1 MLGCLRNWLIVLL
14 LIVAYLF
21 LSISHNL
28 YTQAKET
35 ARILDGPES
44 QQRRMELYMN
54 PNTPEGRQKAKA
66 TFDPQIRETGT
77 FGAGALV
84 LSILLLVSSIPRSKK
99 TSSRAPKEPVT
110 PVKLVEP
117 PDPVAVEQRALQQRL
132 AAEQAARERA
142 EKAAEETRKRAAEQA
157 ERERL
162 EALERERRDH
172 SKIPDSEW

>member
-14 LIVAYLF
+14 LIVAFLA

-99 TSSRAPKEPVT
+99 TSSRAPKEPAT
-110 PVKLVEP
+110 PVKLIEP
-117 PDPVAVEQRALQQRL
+117 PDPVAMEQQRL

-142 EKAAEETRKRAAEQA
+142 EKAAEETRKRAAEQV

-162 EALERERRDH
+162 EALERARRDH